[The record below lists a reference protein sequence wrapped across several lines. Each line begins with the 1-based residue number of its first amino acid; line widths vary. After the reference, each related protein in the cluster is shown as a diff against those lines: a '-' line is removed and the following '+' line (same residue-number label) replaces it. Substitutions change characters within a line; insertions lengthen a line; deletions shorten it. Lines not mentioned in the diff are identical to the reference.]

1 MSKGKI
7 ALVQDTGEI
16 LEIKDYIMTMS
27 VKISFPDEYRKVLE
41 DVFKIYPETEDFQ
54 IDEEKSDDISISTDN
69 RVDKYILSNNKQYYK
84 NELIIGIDNI
94 RNYNLQ
100 NILNNGI

>member
-1 MSKGKI
+1 VSKGKI